1 MDLLKSQAPIKIQKS
16 SILGILKS
24 VWVGV
29 GGAVGLQ
36 CKLWSFL
43 SWRLEFEDGP
53 GPELECACMLHT
65 FNQFIICMFSDGAVL
80 STQNEIYT
88 FF

>member
-29 GGAVGLQ
+29 GGAVGL
-36 CKLWSFL
+36 
-43 SWRLEFEDGP
+43 
-53 GPELECACMLHT
+53 
-65 FNQFIICMFSDGAVL
+65 
-80 STQNEIYT
+80 
-88 FF
+88 